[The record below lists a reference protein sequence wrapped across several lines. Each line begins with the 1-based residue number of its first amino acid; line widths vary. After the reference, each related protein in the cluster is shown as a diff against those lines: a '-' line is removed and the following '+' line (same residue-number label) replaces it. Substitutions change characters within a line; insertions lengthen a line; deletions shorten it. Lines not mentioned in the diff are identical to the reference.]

1 MPIKVLAIDD
11 DSATTNVLVPILR
24 SHGYQVSIASD
35 GADGISRLQNDKP
48 DVIILD
54 FKLPATDGREICRRL
69 RTISDAPV
77 LVLSAI
83 DAPSAVTA
91 ALDAGADDYLIKPVT
106 TGVLIAHVNN
116 LSRRASAQRAS
127 AMIGPK
133 IGSLLARGGF
143 SYPENSK

>member
-1 MPIKVLAIDD
+1 
-11 DSATTNVLVPILR
+11 
-24 SHGYQVSIASD
+24 
-35 GADGISRLQNDKP
+35 
-48 DVIILD
+48 
-54 FKLPATDGREICRRL
+54 
-69 RTISDAPV
+69 V

-116 LSRRASAQRAS
+116 LSRRAIAQKAS
-127 AMIGPK
+127 TKIGPK

-143 SYPENSK
+143 SYPENPK